1 MVSMSYDQILSMI
14 EKEKGLSKEEIE
26 SRIKDKL
33 NQLSDLISKE
43 GAAHII
49 ANELGVKLYDASSRT
64 IKVKDLNPMLKGF
77 EIAGKVLRLY
87 EIREYNTGMRKG
99 RVANMFIGD
108 ETGSCRITLWD
119 ENQIQ
124 EIADGKVKEGD
135 IVKISNGYVKENRGF
150 MELQL
155 GSQGSWEINPKGIQ
169 IEAKGLGEVDGV
181 KKDIKDIKE
190 NENVKLV
197 GTVVQIF
204 EPRFY
209 DSCPDCKKKLSYG
222 EEGFECATHG
232 KVESKAQPILN
243 VFFDDGTDNVRI
255 VCFGDNVNKVLDIE
269 DATVLKD
276 NPDKFKEVQ
285 RNIGGKQLEIIGK
298 VTNNT
303 FFNRLEVV
311 ANAVRDANPQELAME
326 LKEKKEA

>member
-1 MVSMSYDQILSMI
+1 MASMNYDQILNII
-14 EKEKGLSKEEIE
+14 EKEKGMTKDEIE
-26 SRIKDKL
+26 ERIKSKL
-33 NQLSDLISKE
+33 KQLSDLISKD

-49 ANELGVKLYDASSRT
+49 ANELGVKLYDATAR
-64 IKVKDLNPMLKGF
+64 KVQVKDLNPMLKGF
-77 EIAGKVLRLY
+77 EITAKILKLY
-87 EIREYNTGMRKG
+87 EVREYNTGMRQG
-99 RVANMFIGD
+99 RVANIFIGD
-108 ETGSCRITLWD
+108 ETGSCRVTLWD
-119 ENQIQ
+119 ENQIKQ
-124 EIADGKVKEGD
+124 MEEGKIKEGD
-135 IVKISNGYVKENRGF
+135 ILTISNGYVKENRGF

-155 GSQGSWEINPKGIQ
+155 GSQGSWVVNPEGVT
-169 IEAKGLGEVDGV
+169 IEAKGLGAGGGPDAV

-190 NENVKLV
+190 NDIVKLT

-209 DSCPDCKKKLSYG
+209 DACPQCNKKLSY
-222 EEGFECATHG
+222 EETGFECITHG

-243 VFFDDGTDNVRI
+243 IYFDDGTDNVRV
-255 VCFGDNVNKVLDIE
+255 VCFGDNVAKVLDME
-269 DATVLKD
+269 DVVSLKD

-311 ANAVRDANPQELAME
+311 ANGVKEASPQELAME
-326 LKEKKEA
+326 LKDK

>member
-1 MVSMSYDQILSMI
+1 MTYDQILSMI
-14 EKEKGLSKEEIE
+14 EKEKGLTKEDIE

-33 NQLSDLISKE
+33 SQLSDLISKE

-49 ANELGVKLYDASSRT
+49 ANELGVKLYDASARK
-64 IKVKDLNPMLKGF
+64 IQVKDLNPMLKGF
-77 EIAGKVLRLY
+77 EIVGKVLKLY

-124 EIADGKVKEGD
+124 EIADEKVKEGD
-135 IVKISNGYVKENRGF
+135 IVKIMNGYVKENRGF

-155 GSQGSWEINPKGIQ
+155 GSQGSWEINPSGVT
-169 IEAKGLGEVDGV
+169 IEAKGLGQVDGV

-190 NENVKLV
+190 NDNVKLV

-209 DSCPDCKKKLSYG
+209 DACPDCKKKLSYG

-243 VFFDDGTDNVRI
+243 IFFDDGTDNVRV

-269 DATVLKD
+269 DATVLKE

-311 ANAVRDANPQELAME
+311 ANAVKDANPQELAME